1 MKETEKNEYILY
13 RLEKSFE
20 SLADAKLLAQNQ
32 RWNACIN
39 RLYFAGF
46 YAVMALLLTE
56 NSDGLTHVGT
66 RSQFN
71 LKFIKEGRI
80 NKEYGKLYS
89 KLFDWR
95 HKGDY
100 GDLFDFT
107 ENQVMPLIEPTENLL
122 MEIKKIIG

>member
-1 MKETEKNEYILY
+1 MNESERNEYILY

-32 RWNACIN
+32 RWNASVN
-39 RLYFAGF
+39 RLYFAAF

-56 NSDGLTHVGT
+56 NSEGLTHAGT

-80 NKEYGKLYS
+80 SKEYGRLYS

-107 ENQVMPLIEPTENLL
+107 ENQVLPLIEPTENLL
-122 MEIKKIIG
+122 LEIKKLIG